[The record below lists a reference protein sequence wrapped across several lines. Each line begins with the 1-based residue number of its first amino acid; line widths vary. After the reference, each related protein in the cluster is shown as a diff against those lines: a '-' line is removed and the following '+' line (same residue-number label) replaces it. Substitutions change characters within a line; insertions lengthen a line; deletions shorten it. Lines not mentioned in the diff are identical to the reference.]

1 MSRKVAIF
9 ALTLALAAA
18 ALPLAAQAPPAAPP
32 ADAAAAAAVPPVTP
46 GAPGA
51 EPPGDENMLVEGDV
65 LYKHQGDRDPFTP
78 LVRGTQGATD
88 VIVKPGTTGL
98 SRFTV
103 ESCALEAIIR
113 TSAQTVAWFQ
123 GPDSKPYKAVV
134 GEKFAD
140 GVVIEISYENGEVV
154 VQQELNDPTA
164 IKPYRNLPLKI
175 RNVEGEGQ

>member
-1 MSRKVAIF
+1 MSRKVAIWTL
-9 ALTLALAAA
+9 ALALAAA
-18 ALPLAAQAPPAAPP
+18 VLPLAAQAPPPAAPP
-32 ADAAAAAAVPPVTP
+32 VAEPASSAP
-46 GAPGA
+46 GAPVA

-103 ESCALEAIIR
+103 ESCALEAIVR
-113 TSAQTVAWFQ
+113 TGGKEVAWFQ
-123 GPDSKPYKAVV
+123 GPDSKPYKAMV

-140 GVVIEISYENGEVV
+140 GVVIEISFENGEVV